1 MFNSIT
7 KIGNFIHHIK
17 ATKSIIIKVNNN
29 IKIPKLGQKVFN
41 EEMNEIGYIANI
53 FGPTHSPLIEIRI
66 NKEGLSS
73 KIEKIYLKE

>member
-7 KIGNFIHHIK
+7 KIGNVIHYIK
-17 ATKSIIIKVNNN
+17 ATKSIIIKVNN

-53 FGPTHSPLIEIRI
+53 FGSIHSPLIEVRI
-66 NKEGLSS
+66 NKENLSQ
-73 KIEKIYLKE
+73 KIEKVYLKE